1 MDDLV
6 KSLRTILKNKDSRH
20 ILVGSTLFFFLVVVL
35 TEKSAALSSVIT
47 QDFTILQK
55 LTLLLTYTFDLGS
68 SFGIGALILIIL
80 GSILGGVNLAL
91 AYTYFKTHSKALAS
105 SGLYSGAGFFFA
117 LLGVG
122 CAACGTALL
131 STILGFLGLSFIL
144 GFLPYQGLE
153 IGYLGLFILGL
164 ATMSLAKKVAG
175 PKVC

>member
-1 MDDLV
+1 MNDLI
-6 KSLRTILKNKDSRH
+6 KSLRAVLKNKDSRR
-20 ILVGSTLFFFLVVVL
+20 ILIGSSLLFFLAVIL
-35 TEKSAALSSVIT
+35 TEKATALSSVLTQNFTASQKIT
-47 QDFTILQK
+47 LLFTYVFDLRSSFTLGT
-55 LTLLLTYTFDLGS
+55 LTLIT
-68 SFGIGALILIIL
+68 A
-80 GSILGGVNLAL
+80 GSILGGINLAL
-91 AYTYFKTHSKALAS
+91 AYIYFKTHSKAVAS

-153 IGYLGLFILGL
+153 IGYLGLLILGL
-164 ATMSLAKKVAG
+164 ATMSLSKKVVG